1 MLSCIV
7 AIDQNFA
14 IGKNNSLPWHLG
26 DDLQLFKQITSGH
39 TIIMGRKTFDSIGRP
54 LPNRKNIV
62 ISRDKNL
69 RIDGCQVINNFEEI
83 QKFKNSSE
91 EHFIIGGSQI
101 YKNSIDEP
109 FRLNIKLLD
118 RLYLTRV
125 NTTIKDADDFFPKI
139 SIKEFWKEIKIDKRQ
154 PTWKEI
160 PTCDFDK
167 YLPKI
172 TLKPRVRKKH
182 WYFKKNSKNDYNFT
196 FHIYEKIKQPYIPTN
211 H

>member
-69 RIDGCQVINNFEEI
+69 QIDGCQVINDLDYLNNL
-83 QKFKNSSE
+83 QDDKG
-91 EHFIIGGSQI
+91 EHFIIGGSQV
-101 YKNSIDEP
+101 YKET
-109 FRLNIKLLD
+109 FKLCNK
-118 RLYLTRV
+118 LYLTYV
-125 NTTIKDADDFFPKI
+125 ETVVKDADDFFPKFDI
-139 SIKEFWKEIKIDKRQ
+139 SQWQKISSQ
-154 PTWKEI
+154 
-160 PTCDFDK
+160 DF
-167 YLPKI
+167 
-172 TLKPRVRKKH
+172 LKS
-182 WYFKKNSKNDYNFT
+182 KKNDFNFN
-196 FHIYEKIKQPYIPTN
+196 FSVYEGGVIEIL
-211 H
+211 